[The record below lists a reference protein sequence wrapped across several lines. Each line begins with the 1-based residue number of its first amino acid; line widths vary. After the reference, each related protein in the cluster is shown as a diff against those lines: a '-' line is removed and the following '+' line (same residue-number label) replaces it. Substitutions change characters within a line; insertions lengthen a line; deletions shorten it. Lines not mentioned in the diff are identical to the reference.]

1 MSPEHFFIHLLTG
14 RFQIFKTKTVI
25 PGKKIKPGQICPTS
39 GENRKDIIDRVN
51 YLVRVLGKE
60 TDKYK
65 MKSKTKRQD
74 ESVYDIKGSLNPY
87 DIEEEIKKDKEIPMT
102 DVQLCIE
109 TEFLLRYLDEN
120 KVNDKRW
127 FFYTIEDVL
136 NSIKDIEKK

>member
-1 MSPEHFFIHLLTG
+1 
-14 RFQIFKTKTVI
+14 
-25 PGKKIKPGQICPTS
+25 
-39 GENRKDIIDRVN
+39 
-51 YLVRVLGKE
+51 
-60 TDKYK
+60 

-74 ESVYDIKGSLNPY
+74 ESIYSRKTALNVYTPEDS
-87 DIEEEIKKDKEIPMT
+87 EKKMQETEVPMT

-127 FFYTIEDVL
+127 FFNTLEDVM